1 MARIYA
7 LLNKDTLRFI
17 RETKRVSFDY
27 IYRITKFDSNKI
39 TSWEIESNDL
49 FPTIKQA
56 KALAKCYRV
65 PFAGFYMN
73 KEDINISHLPPIYN
87 KRTIQDPDAD
97 ESSVTLALF
106 DLINVRDFY
115 LESKE
120 FFEEDIPS
128 FSLSIRGDDVE
139 EWASIIRRYF
149 ALDMQAQYSSS
160 STRKMYLYLREKIEN
175 KGIII
180 HGFSG
185 VETSVL
191 RGVAISDGRIP
202 VIGINDNDRYPAKTF
217 SIIHELVHIIKRTSS
232 LCNTYNNEDTNDAEE
247 VFCNAVAG
255 ELLVPKSE
263 LLLQEK
269 KLFKGKYDYEYV
281 KELAKKFSVSSEV
294 IARRLYDTSIECN
307 KAWYLEMS
315 ETIYEAFIK
324 DKEELR
330 RKTKEKGIKIPR
342 NMPREAI
349 DRVGTNI
356 SEVLIKGYS
365 EGIFDKRDISA
376 HIGINGK
383 HVDKYI
389 SEVTEWF
396 L

>member
-27 IYRITKFDSNKI
+27 IYRKTKYDSSKI
-39 TSWEIESNDL
+39 TSWENESNDL
-49 FPTIKQA
+49 FPTINQA
-56 KALAKCYRV
+56 KTLAKCYRV
-65 PFAGFYMN
+65 PFAGFYMK

-97 ESSVTLALF
+97 ESAVSLALF

-120 FFEEDIPS
+120 LFEEEIPT
-128 FSLSIRGDDVE
+128 FSLSISGDDIE
-139 EWASIIRRYF
+139 KWANTIRHYF

-160 STRKMYLYLREKIEN
+160 SSRKMYLYLREKIEN

-180 HGFSG
+180 QGFSG

-191 RGVAISDGRIP
+191 RGVAIADGRIP
-202 VIGINDNDRYPAKTF
+202 VIGINDNDRYPAKSF

-232 LCNTYNNEDTNDAEE
+232 LCNTYNNEETKDAEE

-255 ELLVPKSE
+255 EVLVPKSE
-263 LLLQEK
+263 LLIQEK

-281 KELAKKFSVSSEV
+281 KDLAKKFSVSSEV
-294 IARRLYDTSIECN
+294 IARRLFDTNTDCD
-307 KAWYLEMS
+307 KAWYLEIS
-315 ETIYEAFIK
+315 KIIHEAFLK

-330 RKTKEKGIKIPR
+330 YKTKEKGIAIPR